1 MIEHNPSFV
10 HNQLAGISPT
20 ERVYLSDS
28 DGRTQIAV
36 QAPVWPGPLD
46 DAIKNDPERLL
57 QWLRDVASQD
67 QQHNVLNNAIVQRN
81 RSVAALLWLG
91 THFF

>member
-1 MIEHNPSFV
+1 M

-20 ERVYLSDS
+20 ERVYFGDAE
-28 DGRTQIAV
+28 GRTQIAV
-36 QAPVWPGPLD
+36 QAPNWPGPLED
-46 DAIKNDPERLL
+46 SIRNNPERLL

-67 QQHNVLNNAIVQRN
+67 QQQNILNNAIVQRN

-91 THFF
+91 TLFIF